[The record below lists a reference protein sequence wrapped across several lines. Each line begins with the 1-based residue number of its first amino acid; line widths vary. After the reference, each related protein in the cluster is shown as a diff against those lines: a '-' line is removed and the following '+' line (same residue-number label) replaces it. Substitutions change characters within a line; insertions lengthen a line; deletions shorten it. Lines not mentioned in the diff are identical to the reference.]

1 LNPRKYDPA
10 SVGITKLMWRD
21 LISEIDFDTLM
32 NYGITK
38 GSDLIRH
45 RIAEGYSNV
54 EKKRCF
60 VTRGITEANLLALY
74 CSSERDDDC

>member
-1 LNPRKYDPA
+1 
-10 SVGITKLMWRD
+10 MWRN
-21 LISEIDFDTLM
+21 LTSEIDFDTLM

-74 CSSERDDDC
+74 CSSEKDDDC